1 MSDTKVQI
9 PRSARDDKAA
19 GNKGGMQRREFLR
32 ASAIV
37 GGGLLL
43 AAHAE
48 PAEAIAGMFPVPADF
63 SPNAFIKMTPDGIV
77 TIMAKNPEIGQGV
90 KTMLPMLI
98 ADELDVDWKNVRIQQ
113 ADLDPKTG
121 AAAVFQGQ
129 SAGGSTATPN
139 NWLPM
144 RRVGAAGRAMMISA
158 AAQTWNVPESECA
171 TMPGMV
177 MHEPTH
183 RHLAYTELLDKA
195 ATLIPPML
203 NDQSIKLKDPKDFRI
218 IGQRI
223 KSVDNH
229 SIVTGKPLFGIDV
242 TVPGMMYAVFEKSPV
257 FAAKVASANVDELMR
272 EPGVKRAFVV
282 EGVEAPLSSLMSG
295 VAIVGDNW
303 WLVNKAREKLKVQ
316 WAAHPTSQQ
325 SSAAFAAKAA
335 EFSKSAPMKSLRKDG
350 DPDAALGGAAKTVE
364 AEYFYPFIAHAPL
377 EPQNCTALFKDGKM
391 EIWAPSQNPGSGR
404 SLVSSVLGV
413 PMDAITVHMTRVGGG
428 FGRRLNNDYMV
439 EAARIAKELPGTPVK
454 LLWTREDDMRHD
466 FYRPAGWHYFK
477 GGVDAQGNVV
487 AWKDHF
493 VSFGELAGD
502 QVRFAQA
509 ANISGGEWPAQ
520 SVPNF
525 ELATS
530 VMPLGV
536 PTGFLRAPGSNGI
549 AFAIQSFVNELAT
562 AGGKDPIQLR
572 IEMLDKYPAADA
584 NAAGFNPARA
594 KGVLELVRDKSG
606 WGKTNLPKG
615 TGMGVAFHFSHRGY
629 FAEVVQATV
638 SKAGK
643 VTVDKVW
650 VAGDIGSHVINP
662 SNAENQVM
670 GSVID
675 GIAGALDQSITIENG
690 ATAESNFDG
699 YELARMSIVPKAIE
713 VHWNRTQ
720 FAPTGLGEPAFPP
733 VIPALTAAVYQ
744 ATGKR
749 VRSLPLSLHDLKWG

>member
-1 MSDTKVQI
+1 M
-9 PRSARDDKAA
+9 P
-19 GNKGGMQRREFLR
+19 RREFLR
-32 ASAIV
+32 ATAIV

-43 AAHAE
+43 AAYIE
-48 PAEAIAGMFPVPADF
+48 PAEAVSTGLLPADF
-63 SPNAFIKMTPDGIV
+63 APNAFIKMTPDGIV

-98 ADELDVDWKNVRIQQ
+98 ADELDVEWKNVRIQQ

-121 AAAVFQGQ
+121 QAAVFQGQ

-139 NWLPM
+139 NWMSM
-144 RRVGAAGRAMMISA
+144 RRVGAAGRAMMITA

-183 RHLAYTELLDKA
+183 RHLAYTELFAKA
-195 ATLIPPML
+195 ATLRSPAL
-203 NDQSIKLKDPKDFRI
+203 NDPNIKLKDPKDFRI
-218 IGQRI
+218 IGQPI

-229 SIVTGKPLFGIDV
+229 AIVTGKPLFGIDV
-242 TVPGMMYAVFEKSPV
+242 TVPGMMYAVYEKAPV
-257 FAAKVASANVDELMR
+257 FAAKVASANVEDIR
-272 EPGVKRAFVV
+272 KEPGVKHAFVV
-282 EGVEAPLSSLMSG
+282 EGVEAPLNSLMSG

-303 WLVNKAREKLKVQ
+303 WLVNQARKKLKVQ
-316 WAAHPTSQQ
+316 WAAHPTSSQ
-325 SSAAFAAKAA
+325 SSAAFDAKAK
-335 EFSKSAPMKSLRKDG
+335 EFSKSAPMRSLRKDG
-350 DPDAALGGAAKTVE
+350 DPDGALTGAAKTIE

-391 EIWAPSQNPGSGR
+391 EIWAPSQTPAGGR
-404 SLVSSVLGV
+404 SLVASVLQI
-413 PMDAITVHMTRVGGG
+413 PQDDITVHMTRVGGG
-428 FGRRLNNDYMV
+428 FGRRLSNDYMV
-439 EAARIAKELPGTPVK
+439 EAARIAKEVPGTPVK
-454 LLWTREDDMRHD
+454 LLWAREDDLRHD
-466 FYRPAGWHYFK
+466 FYRPAGWHFFK

-487 AWKDHF
+487 AWRDHF
-493 VSFGELAGD
+493 VSFGEDDGR
-502 QVRFAQA
+502 QIRFASS
-509 ANISGGEWPAQ
+509 ANISGGEWPSQA
-520 SVPNF
+520 VPNF
-525 ELATS
+525 EVAAS

-536 PTGFLRAPGSNGI
+536 PTGPLRAPGSNGY
-549 AFAIQSFVNELAT
+549 AYAIQSFVNELAT
-562 AGGKDPIQLR
+562 LGGKDPIALR
-572 IEMLDKYPAADA
+572 IEMLDKMPQPSDP
-584 NAAGFNPARA
+584 NSNGFNPARV

-638 SKAGK
+638 SKQGEVK
-643 VTVDKVW
+643 VDKVW
-650 VAGDIGSHVINP
+650 VAGDIGSHIINP

-675 GIAGALDQSITIENG
+675 GIAGALDQEITIENG
-690 ATAESNFDG
+690 ATVQSNFDD
-699 YELARMSIVPKAIE
+699 YELGRMSIVPKSIE

-733 VIPALTAAVYQ
+733 VIPALVAAIYQ

-749 VRSLPLSLHDLKWG
+749 IRSLPLSKHDLKW